1 MRHEQERFGGG
12 MDPGWQSRSRTAAVR
27 VAVLNFFC
35 LTLGA
40 SDPVSAQGVSTSAIR
55 GTVRAEGRDSIDD
68 VVVRVVNLSTG
79 YATETRVRR
88 GSFLVQGLASGGPY
102 RIVVKSVGYAP
113 EVLDGLNLNLGER
126 RDVDFT
132 LASVANQLDTV
143 RVGANNDRA
152 LLPTAGGVGTLI
164 SESVLRRLP
173 TLNRDI
179 YDFVRLVP
187 QAGTRLGLTGGGAN
201 FRFNN
206 YVIDGVSDRQL
217 QGNNVMGPG
226 TIGGKTIS
234 LDAVKEY
241 QVLLSPYDAQYGGFA
256 GMLVNAVTKSGT
268 NTLHGSAFGYARNEQ
283 FARPTSFVASSPYR
297 HEQFGFSLGGPIVRD
312 RLHFFIAPEFE
323 RAAAPIAGPYVGQA
337 ADALPALPVSA
348 DTVTRFATL
357 LRSRGLEPGDGSRVT
372 SLNPSVT
379 LFARLDLALPE
390 WKSRVMLRDNYS
402 SVDVTRFARPEG
414 VLVFPLTSNA
424 WTTHT
429 AKHTTAAQIFTQAS
443 TSVFNEFVLSYMDRP
458 IVGVGYAASPA
469 IQAVVA
475 PASGVGTARL
485 LAGPPASAGGAAAAE
500 MLMEIGDNLVF
511 QPGSR
516 HTISA
521 GIHVER
527 FQYHAQSVRGMFGSW
542 QFASLDALANGDASR
557 YDITKDFGA
566 AKARV
571 RGTQPSVYI
580 TDDWRIDDRFS
591 VTLGLRGDVLDLSSL
606 PAYNPAVDS
615 VFNRRTS
622 DYPRSHVQWSP
633 RFGFNWAPFADQ
645 STHLRGGAGV
655 FVGPPPLGWL
665 VGPLRSNGV
674 GVRTLTCMGP
684 IGSGKV
690 PKFVTDVAVQ
700 PETCPDARTFSD
712 GPVALVDRNLRMAES
727 FRTSLA
733 VDRALPWGVSAT
745 VEALYSKVRS
755 DFQFVNAALRGP
767 QGVDSH
773 GRVMYGT
780 IDAAGKAHPA
790 LVDGGRFPEV
800 IDLRNQSHGYSWSVT
815 AQIDRPFSDR
825 FDLRAAY
832 THSRVRD
839 VQSLVNAS
847 AGAPFDIWAS
857 GRPLSGRHDD
867 LSTGVSA
874 FEIPHRVVLA
884 GSYAAPWKRWKTD
897 VSLYYIGESGTPFT
911 FGDSTAAAM
920 GDLNADGTSANDPI
934 YVPRNARDPSEIVF
948 AGKDSATQGLAFE
961 HFIRDTPCLRRQRG
975 TIVARNSCRAPW
987 VNTSN
992 ASVRQSL
999 QSIGGHEVS
1008 LQIEVFDMVNLFN
1021 PSWGLVR
1028 IPSETILQHVRQTAG
1043 PAPQPVFHFDAA
1055 SAGTSTQNLES
1066 GYQLQLSLRYS
1077 F

>member
-1 MRHEQERFGGG
+1 MESCWH
-12 MDPGWQSRSRTAAVR
+12 SRTLSAAVR
-27 VAVLNFFC
+27 IAGLNFLC
-35 LTLGA
+35 ITLGGF
-40 SDPVSAQGVSTSAIR
+40 SPISGQGVTTSAIQ
-55 GTVRAEGRDSIDD
+55 GTVRAEGGGSVDD
-68 VVVRVVNLSTG
+68 VVVRVVNLSNG
-79 YATETRVRR
+79 YATETRVRH
-88 GSFLVQGLASGGPY
+88 GNFLVQGLATGGPY
-102 RIVVKSVGYAP
+102 RVIVRSLGYAP
-113 EVLDGLNLNLGER
+113 EILDGLTLSLGER
-126 RDVDFT
+126 REVD
-132 LASVANQLDTV
+132 LRLVSVANQLDTV
-143 RVGANNDRA
+143 RVASNADRA
-152 LLPTAGGVGTLI
+152 QLPTAGGVGTLI
-164 SESVLRRLP
+164 SDSALRRLP
-173 TLNRDI
+173 TLNRDM
-179 YDFVRLVP
+179 YDFARLVP

-241 QVLLSPYDAQYGGFA
+241 QVLLSPYDARYGGFA

-297 HEQFGFSLGGPIVRD
+297 REQFGFSLGGPIVRD

-323 RAAAPIAGPYVGQA
+323 HAVAPTPGAYVGQPTA
-337 ADALPALPVSA
+337 ASPALPVSA
-348 DTVTRFATL
+348 DTVTRFADL
-357 LRSRGLEPGDGSRVT
+357 LRVRGLEPGDGGRVM

-390 WKSRVMLRDNYS
+390 WKSRVVVRDNYS

-414 VLVFPLTSNA
+414 VLVFPLSSNA
-424 WTTHT
+424 WTTRT
-429 AKHTTAAQIFTQAS
+429 SKHTTAAQIFTQAS
-443 TSVFNEFVLSYMDRP
+443 SIFNELVFSYMDRP
-458 IVGVGYAASPA
+458 ILGVGYAVSPS
-469 IQAVVA
+469 IQAGVV
-475 PASGVGTARL
+475 PASGAGAGAARL
-485 LAGPPASAGGAAAAE
+485 IAGPPASAGGAAAAE

-516 HTISA
+516 HTIGA
-521 GIHVER
+521 GVHIDR
-527 FQYHAQSVRGMFGSW
+527 FQYHAQSVRGMFGAW
-542 QFASLDALANGDASR
+542 QFGSLDALANGDALR
-557 YDITKDFGA
+557 YDITKDFGT

-571 RGTQPSVYI
+571 RGTQPSVYL
-580 TDDWRIDDRFS
+580 TDEWRIHDRLS
-591 VTLGLRGDVLDLSSL
+591 VTLGLRGDILDLSSL
-606 PAYNPAVDS
+606 PTYNSTIDS
-615 VFNRRTS
+615 IFQRRTS
-622 DYPRSHVQWSP
+622 DYPASHPQWSP
-633 RFGFNWAPFADQ
+633 RFGFNWEPFADHH
-645 STHLRGGAGV
+645 THVRGGAGI

-665 VGPLRSNGV
+665 LGPLRSNGA

-690 PKFVTDVAVQ
+690 PKFVADLALQ
-700 PETCPDARTFSD
+700 PETCPDARGFSD
-712 GPVALVDRNLRMAES
+712 GPVALVDRDLRMAES
-727 FRTSLA
+727 FRASLA
-733 VDRALPWGVSAT
+733 VDRPLPGGMNAT
-745 VEALYSKVRS
+745 VEAMYSRVRS
-755 DFQFVNAALRGP
+755 DFQFVNADLQGP

-780 IDAAGKAHPA
+780 IDATGKARPV

-815 AQIDRPFSDR
+815 AQIEKPFSDR
-825 FDLRAAY
+825 YDLRAAY

-839 VQSLVNAS
+839 VQSLINA
-847 AGAPFDIWAS
+847 AAAAPFDIWAS

-867 LSTGVSA
+867 PSTAVSS
-874 FEIPHRVVLA
+874 FEIPHRVVVA
-884 GSYAAPWKRWKTD
+884 GSFAAPWKRWKTD

-911 FGDSTAAAM
+911 FGDSTAAGL

-934 YVPRNARDPSEIVF
+934 YVPLNARDPSEIVF
-948 AGKDSATQGLAFE
+948 AGRDSATQGLAFE

-975 TIVARNSCRAPW
+975 QIVARNSCRGPW

-999 QSIGGHEVS
+999 QSIGGHDVS
-1008 LQIEVFDMVNLFN
+1008 LQIEVFNLLNLLN
-1021 PSWGLVR
+1021 PSSGLLR
-1028 IPSETILQHVRQTAG
+1028 IPNARILQHVRQTVG